1 MAFASTT
8 VAKGRA
14 RGIVVSTGMRTQI
27 GRIAEALGEQ
37 KTNTSGAKQSFAT
50 RVREKMMIW
59 LGLKKGT
66 PLQIKLNK
74 VGLLGPRDDITINH
88 WMFSLHIFCCCLL
101 PSVLSLSL
109 RLPSLGSTIRWFCML
124 LPSVSV

>member
-27 GRIAEALGEQ
+27 GRIAEALGDQ
-37 KTNTSGAKQSFAT
+37 KSNSNGAKQGFAA
-50 RVREKMMIW
+50 RAREKMMIW

-74 VGLLGPRDDITINH
+74 VGLLGPRMMMTS
-88 WMFSLHIFCCCLL
+88 WL
-101 PSVLSLSL
+101 
-109 RLPSLGSTIRWFCML
+109 T
-124 LPSVSV
+124 